1 MFSGTNFSIGGGFN
15 GGLFA
20 FFYPHC
26 DFDTATCSYDF
37 TQSYPAVGGPTFGS
51 DFTYNGITYPASDY
65 IQFTFNVLSSAVSAP
80 ATSCRV
86 FNIFDRYCSA
96 PAFGP
101 VPFTMTG
108 SFLIKDVNGNAVLAS
123 DTISGAGVVSTT
135 ATDFLLEGNI
145 FFQFTSTPEPTS
157 LGLVGAGLLLTGW
170 LARRQPAKA

>member
-1 MFSGTNFSIGGGFN
+1 
-15 GGLFA
+15 
-20 FFYPHC
+20 
-26 DFDTATCSYDF
+26 
-37 TQSYPAVGGPTFGS
+37 
-51 DFTYNGITYPASDY
+51 
-65 IQFTFNVLSSAVSAP
+65 
-80 ATSCRV
+80 
-86 FNIFDRYCSA
+86 
-96 PAFGP
+96 
-101 VPFTMTG
+101 MTG